1 MHDLR
6 IARATAE
13 LIRDPGRW
21 SEAHVLVQ
29 RTQIAQGDL
38 EGARRSFDQQVV
50 PENQP
55 DVSSFFCYLESAR
68 QLGVGFAKAG
78 RTDEARKLMAG
89 ALSRMRK
96 ANTKGDQTEFL
107 KQFEAQIPITVVYGL
122 IEGRRFAEAA
132 KEMSSIHDEALR
144 NGLTSQWEVARI
156 EAGEAPGPANTDVW
170 SPGTVAGK
178 AAKARKLAQSGQFA
192 EAFKLA
198 EPLPPRDSQ
207 SVFGAAVQA
216 AIKSNAL
223 AQAQQALKRFPV
235 AQAQGQWDDGGTGFK
250 VSLLQQLA
258 KAQAEHQLTNEAC
271 ATLREA
277 ATLCEKSENQNLRFE
292 LARIVPQLAELGDAE
307 DALATLAAQ
316 KSRVLLFTDA
326 AAATGEALMRC
337 MGPLDAISIAR
348 AQKDEDLELYL
359 LLGVVGAIGGK

>member
-1 MHDLR
+1 VPAKPDGLASDSQGNLFVASANLGGTVYRITTDGTASTFATGLNRPLFIAVQSDPAPPILGVPAQTQHGIAQEGLR
-6 IARATAE
+6 I
-13 LIRDPGRW
+13 
-21 SEAHVLVQ
+21 LVSGGLNLYYAMDDS
-29 RTQIAQGDL
+29 TDL
-38 EGARRSFDQQVV
+38 
-50 PENQP
+50 
-55 DVSSFFCYLESAR
+55 SSW
-68 QLGVGFAKAG
+68 
-78 RTDEARKLMAG
+78 T
-89 ALSRMRK
+89 
-96 ANTKGDQTEFL
+96 
-107 KQFEAQIPITVVYGL
+107 
-122 IEGRRFAEAA
+122 
-132 KEMSSIHDEALR
+132 
-144 NGLTSQWEVARI
+144 
-156 EAGEAPGPANTDVW
+156 
-170 SPGTVAGK
+170 
-178 AAKARKLAQSGQFA
+178 
-192 EAFKLA
+192 
-198 EPLPPRDSQ
+198 PLQ
-207 SVFGAAVQA
+207 
-216 AIKSNAL
+216 SNAL